1 MRQQHKISAEAVDT
15 TLTSLCWQ
23 SLLGLVYL
31 TYLKRINNEF
41 LLLLQNLVSLK

>member
-1 MRQQHKISAEAVDT
+1 MRQQHKISAETVDT